1 MSDDIDRPTLRTGV
15 SGAIMSAGRAMVE
28 TYRLGGRAVKAAPLI
43 LAIAIVP
50 ELLQHIA
57 EIHLGMFESI
67 DRFRAL
73 ANDPLRWDFGYVK
86 VAGFV
91 IAILAVA
98 RFWSVGSVRRTL
110 LPPPMT
116 CVRVVAGLV
125 VGIAVALPFMWLDKQ
140 AVSSAI
146 NVPLQI
152 ASTVIQGGILIY
164 VVGALIEDASVT
176 LRRAMTS
183 LLPAAI
189 VLSVLA
195 AVAFAPAQ
203 ALHMAN
209 HKLALGQALPIVWAL
224 MIFDALWIGLFAA
237 LVGSA
242 LFVGVRT
249 GLTWRGWTVRPSDLD
264 ATDTLPVDVAR
275 YEVGTV

>member
-1 MSDDIDRPTLRTGV
+1 MSHDTNARKLRTGLG
-15 SGAIMSAGRAMVE
+15 GAIRSAGRAVVE
-28 TYRLGGRAVKAAPLI
+28 TYRLGGRAVKAAPFI
-43 LAIAIVP
+43 LAIAVVP
-50 ELLQHIA
+50 EFLQHIA

-73 ANDPLRWDFGYVK
+73 ANDPLRWGFGYVK

-91 IAILAVA
+91 TAILAVA

-110 LPPPMT
+110 LIPPKT
-116 CVRVVAGLV
+116 LGRVAAGLIVGLV
-125 VGIAVALPFMWLDKQ
+125 VAWPFMWLDKQ
-140 AVSSAI
+140 GVSSAI

-152 ASTVIQGGILIY
+152 VSMVIQGGFLIY
-164 VVGALIEDASVT
+164 VVGALIENASVT
-176 LRRAMTS
+176 PRRAMTS

-195 AVAFAPAQ
+195 ALAFAPAQ

-209 HKLALGQALPIVWAL
+209 HKLALGQPLPIIWAL
-224 MIFDALWIGLFAA
+224 MVFDALWVGLFSA

-249 GLTWRGWTVRPSDLD
+249 GLTWKGWTVRPGDLGV
-264 ATDTLPVDVAR
+264 ARERTVDVAR
-275 YEVGTV
+275 YEARTV